1 MTRLLLLILAC
12 ALLRSLES
20 HGSRSV
26 LPNLG
31 LTALLVATNLAFAF
45 ATAFASAFASA
56 HPLLPLPPLLGIMA
70 LDLSSYF
77 AHVLLHQ
84 SPLGWR
90 FHRVHHSDEEVDV
103 TTAFRQ
109 HPGESLW
116 RIAWQLPAIVLFALP
131 MEVVA
136 LYLALS
142 ALNAQLEHA
151 NLRVPATLDRSL
163 RLLFVTP
170 DMHKV
175 HHSAE
180 QRQTDTNYANLF
192 SLWDRLFGTYSRPAK
207 PLRYGLDG
215 IEARSFR
222 GLLLLPFLLACT
234 SMHQPPKKVLFL
246 CPYGGAKSVIAA
258 TYFNELAASNRL
270 PYVAAAAAAETP
282 YDAVPENVAALL
294 GGEEA
299 KSFKPRHVEP
309 ADLASAAKVVS
320 IDCDLTKVDAH
331 GVTIERWDDVP
342 KVSVDL
348 PASAA
353 AIRRHVE
360 ELIARLRR

>member
-1 MTRLLLLILAC
+1 MTRLILLIVAC
-12 ALLRSLES
+12 AVLWSIES

-26 LPNLG
+26 WPNLG
-31 LTALLVATNLAFAF
+31 LTALLIATNLALAF
-45 ATAFASAFASA
+45 AAASASAFAVA
-56 HPLLPLPPLLGIMA
+56 HPLVPLPPLLGIMA
-70 LDLSSYF
+70 LDLFAYF

-84 SPLGWR
+84 SSLGWR

-116 RIAWQLPAIVLFALP
+116 RIAWQLPAILLFALP
-131 MEVVA
+131 LEVVA
-136 LYLALS
+136 LYLAVS

-151 NLRVPATLDRSL
+151 NVRVPATLDRIL

-175 HHSAE
+175 HHSTD
-180 QRQTDTNYANLF
+180 QRQTDTNYANIF
-192 SLWDRLFGTYSRPAK
+192 SIWDRLFGTYTRPIR

-215 IEARSFR
+215 VKARTFR

-234 SMHQPPKKVLFL
+234 SMQQPPKKVLFM

-258 TYFNELAASNRL
+258 TYFNQLAASNHL

-282 YDAVPENVAALL
+282 YDAVPENVAAFL
-294 GGEEA
+294 GGEV
-299 KSFKPRHVEP
+299 KSFKPRHVE
-309 ADLASAAKVVS
+309 AAEFESAVKVVS
-320 IDCDLTKVDAH
+320 IDCDLTKLDTR

-353 AIRRHVE
+353 AIRKHVE
-360 ELIARLRR
+360 ALIAQLRR